1 MRRFCKYLL
10 LSLALTGFAAPLAQA
25 QPADQDPNARSKSII
40 VGGSIGVRPKY
51 EGSDEFRVIGV
62 PIIIPKFSGG
72 ESNGTFSMIRR
83 RVKFRNVDDIRFTAI
98 EWGGLQFGPL
108 AGYNFGRDQD
118 DALRLRGLG
127 DVDGGVTLGG
137 FVGYDFGTLLVDG
150 AYIQQATGDD
160 TGYQLR
166 FAAGVEQEFSP
177 NIKVVTRIGTTFAS
191 DSYMDSY
198 FGVSPTQ
205 SARSFTAGIG
215 LPVFDAS
222 SGIKDVYGQID
233 ANINLTERWLLRTGL
248 RYGRLLGDAEESPVI
263 ETPDQF
269 SGGIGL
275 GYKFHLSR

>member
-1 MRRFCKYLL
+1 MRRFCVSLF
-10 LSLALTGFAAPLAQA
+10 LSLALIGFAAPLAYA
-25 QPADQDPNARSKSII
+25 QPVNQDPNASSKSII
-40 VGGSIGVRPKY
+40 VGGTVGVRPKY
-51 EGSDEFRVIGV
+51 EGSDDFRVIGF

-72 ESNGTFSMIRR
+72 DGNSTFSMIRR
-83 RVKFRNVDDIRFTAI
+83 RVKFRNIDDIRFTAV

-118 DALRLRGLG
+118 DARRLRGLG

-137 FVGYDFGTLLVDG
+137 FVGYDFGPFLVDG
-150 AYIQQATGDD
+150 AYIQQVTGDD

-166 FAAGVEQEFSP
+166 FAAGVERDFSP
-177 NIKVVTRIGTTFAS
+177 NLKVVTRIGTTFAS

-205 SARSFTAGIG
+205 SARSFAAGIG

-233 ANINLTERWLLRTGL
+233 ANIYLTERWLLRTGV
-248 RYGRLLGDAEESPVI
+248 RYGRLLGDAEDSPVI

-275 GYKFHLSR
+275 GYKFNLSR